1 MLRQIL
7 LAEAA
12 RSWLFRRPPERPIP
26 SSMNTTNGS
35 RTIRVLVVDDDPRLC
50 EFLRV
55 TLELEGIEV
64 WAAHHVIEAEKV
76 LADAVPD
83 VLVLDIGLPGVDG
96 VFYCERLRESA
107 RTRIIPIVAISG
119 SEDAGVR
126 ALTAGANVFLHKP
139 IDPVGLIDVVERL
152 AGAETIEAR
161 RDGDDGERRRLL
173 HIGQRQHDLLL
184 DSYRETL
191 ETLVDALEARERGAF
206 AHSRRVA
213 AYATRVTLELDASLL
228 DDPSLEWGFLL
239 HDVGKIGIPDEI
251 LHKRGPLTR
260 PERLRL
266 NRHPLIGEGLVGHL
280 PLLQGAGVEVIRSHH
295 ERWDGQ
301 GYPDRTTQ
309 SEIPLAARIFAGADT
324 LEALTRPADGRGLPW
339 ADAFAVLV
347 RTRASHLDPDV
358 ADALIACEP
367 DLHDSYTR
375 LRAIAA

>member
-1 MLRQIL
+1 
-7 LAEAA
+7 
-12 RSWLFRRPPERPIP
+12 
-26 SSMNTTNGS
+26 MNTTQRG

-64 WAAHHVIEAEKV
+64 WAAHHVIEAEKA
-76 LADAVPD
+76 LTDAVPD

-107 RTRIIPIVAISG
+107 QTRTIPIVAISG

-126 ALTAGANVFLHKP
+126 ALAAGANTFLHKP
-139 IDPVGLIDVVERL
+139 IDPLGLIDVVGRL
-152 AGAETIEAR
+152 TNAETIEAR
-161 RDGDDGERRRLL
+161 RKGDDGELRRLL
-173 HIGQRQHDLLL
+173 QIGQRQHDLLL
-184 DSYRETL
+184 DAYRETL

-213 AYATRVTLELDASLL
+213 SYATRLTLEFEPSLL

-266 NRHPLIGEGLVGHL
+266 NRHTLIGEDLVGHL

-301 GYPDRTTQ
+301 GYPDGTTCT
-309 SEIPLAARIFAGADT
+309 EIPLAARIFAAADI
-324 LEALTRPADGRGLPW
+324 LDALTRPPDRRGLPW
-339 ADAFAVLV
+339 ADAFAVLL
-347 RTRASHLDPDV
+347 RTRASHIDPDV
-358 ADALIACEP
+358 TDALIACEP
-367 DLHDSYTR
+367 NLHDTYSQVYH
-375 LRAIAA
+375 AVAA